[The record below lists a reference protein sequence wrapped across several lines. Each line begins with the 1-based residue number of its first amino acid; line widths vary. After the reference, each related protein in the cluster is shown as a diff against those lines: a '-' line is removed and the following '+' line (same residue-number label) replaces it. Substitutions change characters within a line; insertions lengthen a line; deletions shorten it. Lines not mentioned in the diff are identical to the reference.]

1 VERFL
6 VLGEI
11 DFSVVKQEQMLG
23 ALGKATSILQ
33 LMLFGITVTALLISG
48 TGIMNVMIMSV
59 RERRCEIGIQKQ

>member
-1 VERFL
+1 MERFL